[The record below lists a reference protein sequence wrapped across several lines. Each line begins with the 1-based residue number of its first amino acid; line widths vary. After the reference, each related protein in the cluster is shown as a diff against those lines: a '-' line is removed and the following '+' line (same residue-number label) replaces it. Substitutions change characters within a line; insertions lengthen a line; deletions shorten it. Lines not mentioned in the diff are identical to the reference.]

1 MGTRN
6 LEVVN
11 GKSVKKVPDNIRLTG
26 VLLAGAR
33 QQYKLDAERYLVTR
47 QPISGTVEVTYEKT
61 TFKQPI
67 DVAAYWPL
75 TPTEPTKS

>member
-33 QQYKLDAERYLVTR
+33 QQFKLDAERYLLTR
-47 QPISGTVEVTYEKT
+47 QPISGTVEVTYEKL